1 MIYTVRNQNKTLFKT
16 KEGEYKFD
24 ELINKDN
31 PLEGLK
37 SEVVNFYTI
46 DQAVNF
52 ISDNKELFKGEDM
65 IIILPTES
73 PRSEIIKVIFK

>member
-1 MIYTVRNQNKTLFKT
+1 MIYTVKNQNKTLFKT

-24 ELINKDN
+24 EHINKDN

-52 ISDNKELFKGEDM
+52 ISDNKELFEGEDK
-65 IIILPTES
+65 IFILPEDVNK
-73 PRSEIIKVIFK
+73 SEIVKVIFK